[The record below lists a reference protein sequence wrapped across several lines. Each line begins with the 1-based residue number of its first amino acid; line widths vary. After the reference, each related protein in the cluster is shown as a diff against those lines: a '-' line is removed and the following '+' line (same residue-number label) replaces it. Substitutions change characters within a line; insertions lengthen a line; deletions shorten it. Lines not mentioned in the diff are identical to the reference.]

1 MFAATPL
8 NRSSLN
14 TNVRSNPLLSTPYT
28 SMPLHKEHGSFS
40 TPQSAPQSMREE
52 LTRPLNQIDSLC
64 QALLRSLAPSQSST
78 VKPPTA
84 PSTIVFIEVDQ
95 ALAAAVNMAQV
106 HQEKQREIEA
116 LTREILDMERELR
129 DRIQFLADGRN
140 TLNELLRESEET
152 ISAIDLA
159 SKNVVS
165 YEVVLGYASNLANFT
180 SAPPTMEP
188 PSADAP
194 MSVSAMSTFRP
205 PFPTEEM
212 MRRGKMNE
220 EPPLGSLGE
229 TTEIGAVAPSIVP
242 QNAYQEGELAAAAQ
256 GLATQYSTYAS
267 QHCTTQDD
275 TQASDLFDLDLNPD
289 F

>member
-1 MFAATPL
+1 MSDTSEHTRALYIVIKLQRWTYLLLILSSPTTVLHGRLRVTLSGGVVPIVRKPMFAATPL

-28 SMPLHKEHGSFS
+28 SMPLHKEHGSFP
-40 TPQSAPQSMREE
+40 TPQSAPQSMREV
-52 LTRPLNQIDSLC
+52 LTRPLNQIDSLS

-84 PSTIVFIEVDQ
+84 PPTIAFIEVDQ

-159 SKNVVS
+159 SK
-165 YEVVLGYASNLANFT
+165 
-180 SAPPTMEP
+180 
-188 PSADAP
+188 
-194 MSVSAMSTFRP
+194 STP
-205 PFPTEEM
+205 ISS
-212 MRRGKMNE
+212 GI
-220 EPPLGSLGE
+220 L
-229 TTEIGAVAPSIVP
+229 
-242 QNAYQEGELAAAAQ
+242 
-256 GLATQYSTYAS
+256 TY
-267 QHCTTQDD
+267 
-275 TQASDLFDLDLNPD
+275 
-289 F
+289 